1 MPRRL
6 IALAAGAAGWLC
18 AAHAGSAHAQ
28 PANPG
33 PANPGPTNPGPANPE
48 PANPAPAPVP
58 RPDDTS
64 ANADPANPDTP
75 PSADRDPVPRPGD
88 APANGATTTAVPET
102 SASAEPAA
110 RDDEVGDQGVSA
122 HVGLA
127 GGGRVTP
134 GGLRLAGH
142 YLYQLADRDWF
153 DGAATFTFGSGSAA
167 CFRDRMDQ
175 RVCGHGL
182 ADGVGVE
189 VSASIRRLFAPQGA
203 FRPFARAGLG
213 IGLAQFSDDEV
224 SGFTVA
230 LHGGGGVGG
239 KVAPAIAVIA
249 EGDIA
254 LGFGSFGSGV
264 GLEPQL
270 GFAVTAG
277 AEFRLR

>member
-1 MPRRL
+1 MSRRL

-18 AAHAGSAHAQ
+18 AAHAEPARAQ
-28 PANPG
+28 
-33 PANPGPTNPGPANPE
+33 PANPE
-48 PANPAPAPVP
+48 PANPEPAEPAPASVP
-58 RPDDTS
+58 P
-64 ANADPANPDTP
+64 
-75 PSADRDPVPRPGD
+75 PGD
-88 APANGATTTAVPET
+88 APAD
-102 SASAEPAA
+102 AEPANPDA
-110 RDDEVGDQGVSA
+110 PASAPTTAAPEASASTAPATRDDEIGDQGISA

-134 GGLRLAGH
+134 GGLRIAGH
-142 YLYQLADRDWF
+142 YLYQLAENDWF
-153 DGAATFTFGSGSAA
+153 DGTASFTFGSGRAA

-175 RVCGHGL
+175 RVCSHGL

-213 IGLAQFSDDEV
+213 IGIAQFSDDDV
-224 SGFTVA
+224 AGLTVV
-230 LHGGGGVGG
+230 LHAGGGVRA
-239 KVAPAIAVIA
+239 KVAPAIAVVA
-249 EGDIA
+249 EGDLA

-264 GLEPQL
+264 GLEPQI